1 MAHREGWEVG
11 MEIVA
16 VITCNHPKDTRI
28 YTSVITKVGRR
39 WITFTHTNGHGE
51 NRFDAETMQ
60 IDGAGYSSPGRVYPT
75 MLDYEGT
82 LEANEAWKELRQ
94 AMQWHPP
101 KGMSADRI
109 REIAREIARLG
120 ENRAGGGAK
129 TDAHFL
135 GHDLR
140 QGGFPQAWRAIK

>member
-16 VITCNHPKDTRI
+16 VITLNSNQVYAGI
-28 YTSVITKVGRR
+28 ITKVGRR
-39 WITFTHTNGHGE
+39 WISFTHTNGLGQS
-51 NRFDAETMQ
+51 RFDAETMH

-75 MLDYEGT
+75 MRDYEET

-94 AMQWHPP
+94 AMRRHPP

-109 REIAREIARLG
+109 REIVREIA
-120 ENRAGGGAK
+120 
-129 TDAHFL
+129 
-135 GHDLR
+135 
-140 QGGFPQAWRAIK
+140 P